1 MATST
6 GPRKIIELPGEELA
20 ALIGLI
26 SGSDSVELKVTLPEE
41 AQRSA
46 IAALGLDPLEAQI
59 RQVFFFDTPELTLNQ
74 AGIAVR
80 ARRSQ
85 GKSGDTVVK
94 LGRSSRR
101 SCRRTSGLS
110 QPQGRGRRDARRL
123 CLLRLD
129 EGARVERGRRALV
142 AGRAASASCSR
153 RSSARTTRPT
163 LPEGLVLDDLRV
175 LGPIFVLKLVTVPA
189 ELGRK
194 LTAEMWLLPDG
205 SRILELS
212 TKCLPAEAFQ
222 VAVETRR
229 TWRGSASDLSGE
241 TQTKTKTAL
250 ELLSAELGGEDVG
263 VA

>member
-6 GPRKIIELPGEELA
+6 GPRKIVELPGEELA
-20 ALIGLI
+20 ALFGLI

-59 RQVFFFDTPELTLNQ
+59 RQVFFFDTPELALNQ

-85 GKSGDTVVK
+85 GRSGDTVVK
-94 LGRSSRR
+94 LRPVV
-101 SCRRTSGLS
+101 
-110 QPQGRGRRDARRL
+110 PQELPEDIRNSASLKVEVDAMPGGYV
-123 CLLRLD
+123 CS
-129 EGARVERGRRALV
+129 ASMK
-142 AGRAASASCSR
+142 GRASNEDV
-153 RSSARTTRPT
+153 RTLVRGKGPIRKLFSKEQRAYYTAYA
-163 LPEGLVLDDLRV
+163 PEGLVLDDLRV

-194 LTAEMWLLPDG
+194 VTAEMWLLPDG

-222 VAVETRR
+222 VAVETRAHLE
-229 TWRGSASDLSGE
+229 GVGLDLSGE

-250 ELLSAELGGEDVG
+250 ELLSAELGAKDATG
-263 VA
+263 